1 MKGRKPVGGV
11 KAGCVLWIEGAN
23 TKECTGCVC
32 GGGGE
37 EGGFACHQECV
48 REIFETRTFEYLK
61 RERYFVSASHSGL
74 SSSPLS

>member
-1 MKGRKPVGGV
+1 MRVVEVLTQGACCGLKVQIRKNVLDVCVYVLGEKGV
-11 KAGCVLWIEGAN
+11 
-23 TKECTGCVC
+23 
-32 GGGGE
+32 
-37 EGGFACHQECV
+37 ACHQECV

>member
-1 MKGRKPVGGV
+1 MEVLTQGACCGLKVQIRKNVLDV
-11 KAGCVLWIEGAN
+11 CV
-23 TKECTGCVC
+23 CVCVC
-32 GGGGE
+32 GGGGR
-37 EGGFACHQECV
+37 GGFACHQECV